1 MNIGLYFGTFDPIH
15 RGHINIVNFLIDNC
29 LVEKVWFVVT
39 PENPDK
45 ISNNLTDFIHRY
57 EMVKIEVKDNN
68 NLLASDVE
76 LKLERP
82 NYTINSLRYI
92 SNAFPD
98 NNFSLII
105 GEDNLINFKKWKNY
119 KEIMNN
125 FKIYVYPRKTR
136 LKRDMKLL
144 MSNNIEMIEAPL
156 IDLSSTN
163 IRNII
168 NDKNYAKQF
177 ISDNIYKYITTNN
190 LYSSNKVL

>member
-15 RGHINIVNFLIDNC
+15 RGHINIVNFLIDNS

-57 EMVKIEVKDNN
+57 EMVKIEVKNNN

-82 NYTINSLRYI
+82 SYTINSLRYI
-92 SNAFPD
+92 SSTFPN

-105 GEDNLINFKKWKNY
+105 GEDNLVNFKKWKDY

-177 ISDNIYKYITTNN
+177 ISDSIYKYITTNN

>member
-105 GEDNLINFKKWKNY
+105 GEDNLVNFKKWKDY

-144 MSNNIEMIEAPL
+144 MSNNIEIIEAPL

-177 ISDNIYKYITTNN
+177 ISDSIYKYITTNN
-190 LYSSNKVL
+190 LYKSNKVL

>member
-15 RGHINIVNFLIDNC
+15 RGHINIVNFLIDNS

-57 EMVKIEVKDNN
+57 EMVKIEVKNNN

-82 NYTINSLRYI
+82 SYTINSLRYI
-92 SNAFPD
+92 SSTFPN

-105 GEDNLINFKKWKNY
+105 GEDNLVNFKKWKDY

-177 ISDNIYKYITTNN
+177 ISDSIYKYITTNN
-190 LYSSNKVL
+190 LYSSNKFL

>member
-57 EMVKIEVKDNN
+57 EIEVKDNN

-105 GEDNLINFKKWKNY
+105 GEDNFVNFKKWKNY

-177 ISDNIYKYITTNN
+177 ISDSIYKYITTNN
-190 LYSSNKVL
+190 LYKSNKVL

>member
-125 FKIYVYPRKTR
+125 FKIYVYPRKTK

-144 MSNNIEMIEAPL
+144 MSNNIEIIEAPL

-163 IRNII
+163 IRN
-168 NDKNYAKQF
+168 DKNYAKQF
-177 ISDNIYKYITTNN
+177 ISDSIYKYITTNN
-190 LYSSNKVL
+190 LYKSNKVL

>member
-125 FKIYVYPRKTR
+125 FKIYVYPRKIR

-177 ISDNIYKYITTNN
+177 ISDSIYKYITTNN
-190 LYSSNKVL
+190 LYKSNKVL

>member
-15 RGHINIVNFLIDNC
+15 LGHINIVNFLLDNS
-29 LVEKVWFVVT
+29 LIEKVWFVVT

-57 EMVKIEVKDNN
+57 EMVKIEVKNNN

-82 NYTINSLRYI
+82 SYTINSLRYI
-92 SNAFPD
+92 SSTFPN

-105 GEDNLINFKKWKNY
+105 GEDNLVNFKKWKDY

-177 ISDNIYKYITTNN
+177 ISDSIYKYITTNN

>member
-125 FKIYVYPRKTR
+125 FKIYVYPRKTK

-177 ISDNIYKYITTNN
+177 ISDSIYKYITTNN
-190 LYSSNKVL
+190 LYKSNKVL

>member
-105 GEDNLINFKKWKNY
+105 GEDNLINFKKWKDY

-125 FKIYVYPRKTR
+125 FKIYVYPRKTK

-144 MSNNIEMIEAPL
+144 MSNNIEIIEAPL

-163 IRNII
+163 IRN
-168 NDKNYAKQF
+168 DKNYAKQF
-177 ISDNIYKYITTNN
+177 ISDSIYKYITTNN
-190 LYSSNKVL
+190 LYKSNKVL